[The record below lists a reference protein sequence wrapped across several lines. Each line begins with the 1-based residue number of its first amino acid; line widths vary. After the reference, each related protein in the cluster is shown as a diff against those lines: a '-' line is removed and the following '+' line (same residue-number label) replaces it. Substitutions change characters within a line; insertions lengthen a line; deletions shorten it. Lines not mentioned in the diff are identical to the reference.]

1 MNQKYK
7 FFVNNKIVYLT
18 NNPSN
23 VNNLVGNT
31 DFIIEPYKDEQS
43 LAVSLSIIFNDLNT
57 SNYVLYH
64 VNIEKLKNDF
74 LAHFIC
80 LEAAGGVVYNTKK
93 EILLIHR
100 RGFWDLPKGKE
111 EKGETIKETAIREVE
126 EETGLTN
133 VTIIKP
139 ILFKDVLNKATYHS
153 YVIDGKPA
161 MKISHWFEMK
171 TDFAAALIPQTEED
185 IEQAI
190 WVKKEDVPNYFDNM
204 YSSIIDVL
212 KEVV

>member
-18 NNPSN
+18 NNPSS
-23 VNNLVGNT
+23 VNNLVGNA
-31 DFIIEPYKDEQS
+31 DFIIEPYKDANS
-43 LAVSLSIIFNDLNT
+43 LAISLSIIFNDLNK

-64 VNIEKLKNDF
+64 KNVEQLKEDF
-74 LAHFIC
+74 LARFIC

-100 RGFWDLPKGKE
+100 RGFWDLPKGKME
-111 EKGETIKETAIREVE
+111 EGETIKKTAIREVE

-133 VTIIKP
+133 VRIIKP
-139 ILFKDVLNKATYHS
+139 ISFKELANKATYHS
-153 YVIDGKPA
+153 YDIDGKSA
-161 MKISHWFEMK
+161 MKISHWFRMK
-171 TDFAAALIPQTEED
+171 TDFEADLIPQTEED

-190 WVKKEDVPNYFDNM
+190 WVKKADVPNYFGNM

-212 KEVV
+212 KEVL

>member
-18 NNPSN
+18 NNPSS

-31 DFIIEPYKDEQS
+31 DFIIEPYTNEQS
-43 LAVSLSIIFNDLNT
+43 LASSFKIIFNDLNT
-57 SNYVLYH
+57 SNYILFHKDV
-64 VNIEKLKNDF
+64 EKLKNDF

-80 LEAAGGVVYNTKK
+80 LEAAGGVVYNTKN

-100 RGFWDLPKGKE
+100 RGFWDLPKGKME
-111 EKGETIKETAIREVE
+111 DGETIEETAIREVE

-133 VTIIKP
+133 VMILKP
-139 ILFKDVLNKATYHS
+139 ILFKELANTATYHS
-153 YVIDGKPA
+153 YSINGKPA
-161 MKISHWFEMK
+161 MKISYWFEMK

-190 WVKKEDVPNYFDNM
+190 WVKKEDVSDYFDNM

-212 KEVV
+212 KEVL

>member
-18 NNPSN
+18 NNPSS

-31 DFIIEPYKDEQS
+31 DFIIEPYTNEQS
-43 LAVSLSIIFNDLNT
+43 LASSFKIIFNDLNT
-57 SNYVLYH
+57 SNYILFHKDV
-64 VNIEKLKNDF
+64 EKLKNDF

-80 LEAAGGVVYNTKK
+80 LGAAGGVVYNTKN

-100 RGFWDLPKGKE
+100 RGFWDLPKGKME
-111 EKGETIKETAIREVE
+111 IDETIEDTAIREVE

-133 VTIIKP
+133 VSILKP
-139 ILFKDVLNKATYHS
+139 ILFKELANTATYHS
-153 YVIDGKPA
+153 YDIDGKPA
-161 MKISHWFEMK
+161 MKISYWFEMK
-171 TDFAAALIPQTEED
+171 TDFEAALIPQTEED

-190 WVKKEDVPNYFDNM
+190 WVKKEDVPTYFDNM

-212 KEVV
+212 KEVL

>member
-18 NNPSN
+18 NNPAS
-23 VNNLVGNT
+23 VDNLVGGA
-31 DFIIEPYKDEQS
+31 DYIIEPYKDANS
-43 LAVSLSIIFNDLNT
+43 LAVSVKIILSNLNK
-57 SNYVLYH
+57 SNYVLYNKD
-64 VNIEKLKNDF
+64 VQKLKEDF
-74 LAHFIC
+74 LSHFIC
-80 LEAAGGVVYNTKK
+80 LEAAGGVVFNAKQ

-111 EKGETIKETAIREVE
+111 EEGETIEETAVREVE

-133 VTIIKP
+133 VSIIKP
-139 ILFKDVLNKATYHS
+139 IRFKHLENEATYHS
-153 YVIDGKPA
+153 YELKGKMA
-161 MKISHWFEMK
+161 MKISHWFKMK
-171 TDFAAALIPQTEED
+171 TDFADALIPQTEED

-190 WVKKEDVPNYFDNM
+190 WVKKEDVPNYFNNM

-212 KEVV
+212 KEVL

>member
-18 NNPSN
+18 NNPSS

-31 DFIIEPYKDEQS
+31 DFIIEPYTNEQS
-43 LAVSLSIIFNDLNT
+43 LASSFKIIFNDLNT
-57 SNYVLYH
+57 SNYILFHKDV
-64 VNIEKLKNDF
+64 EKLKNDF

-80 LEAAGGVVYNTKK
+80 LEAAGGVVYNTKN

-100 RGFWDLPKGKE
+100 RGFWDLPKGKME
-111 EKGETIKETAIREVE
+111 IDETIEDTAIREVE

-133 VTIIKP
+133 VMILKP
-139 ILFKDVLNKATYHS
+139 ILFKELANTATYHS
-153 YVIDGKPA
+153 YSINGKQA
-161 MKISHWFEMK
+161 MKISYWFEMK

-190 WVKKEDVPNYFDNM
+190 WVKKEDVPTYFDNM

-212 KEVV
+212 KEVL

>member
-18 NNPSN
+18 NNPSS

-31 DFIIEPYKDEQS
+31 DFIIEPYTNEQS
-43 LAVSLSIIFNDLNT
+43 LASSFKIIFNDLNT
-57 SNYVLYH
+57 SNYILFHKDV
-64 VNIEKLKNDF
+64 EKLKNDF

-80 LEAAGGVVYNTKK
+80 LEAAGGVVYNTKN

-100 RGFWDLPKGKE
+100 RGFWDLPKGKME
-111 EKGETIKETAIREVE
+111 IDETIEDTAIREVE

-133 VTIIKP
+133 VSILKP
-139 ILFKDVLNKATYHS
+139 YD
-153 YVIDGKPA
+153 IDGKPA
-161 MKISHWFEMK
+161 MKISYWFEMK
-171 TDFAAALIPQTEED
+171 TDFEAALIPQTEED

-190 WVKKEDVPNYFDNM
+190 WVKKEDVPTYFDNM

-212 KEVV
+212 KEVL